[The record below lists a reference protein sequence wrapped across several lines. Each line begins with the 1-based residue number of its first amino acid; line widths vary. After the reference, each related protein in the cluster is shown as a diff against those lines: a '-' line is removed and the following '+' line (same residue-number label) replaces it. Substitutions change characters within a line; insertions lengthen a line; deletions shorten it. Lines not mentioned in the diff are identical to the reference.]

1 MSTRTIF
8 DGSKDNYIN
17 DCYYK
22 NNGKMASSASICVTY
37 LLRIS
42 EGDILRCNDTLSG
55 TSYLCNFYNNS
66 LEFISNIDTTS
77 YTITVPENAFYVG
90 FNITKANI
98 NSVTITCDSSD
109 DSYLNNSY
117 YTGKLL
123 YSSDTDDGKT
133 SDSYIKGDSGNIVSN
148 AGTAVTS
155 EIDLTN
161 ISYIQILN
169 EYNNLNAGVFFNE
182 SGSRISN
189 LSGDNK
195 DPGVIKIP
203 SNAKTLKCTFSQSST
218 FQIYGYSLS
227 DGSTS
232 IDPTLPGETLSN
244 GIYINS
250 EKVSYNGKSLSSI
263 IDYILSKV
271 N

>member
-8 DGSKDNYIN
+8 NGSKDNYI
-17 DCYYK
+17 DKCYYK
-22 NNGKMASSASICVTY
+22 NDGKINPSSSIYITY
-37 LLRIS
+37 LLRITA
-42 EGDILRCNDTLSG
+42 GDILTYNGTLTDTG
-55 TSYLCNFYNNS
+55 YLCNFYDSS
-66 LEFISNIDTTS
+66 LKFISNMTTTT
-77 YTITVPENAFYVG
+77 YTITAPENAFYVG
-90 FNITKANI
+90 FNIAKDDI
-98 NSVTITCDSSD
+98 NSITITCDSSD
-109 DSYLNNSY
+109 DSYLNNKY
-117 YTGKLL
+117 YIGKLL

-133 SDSYIKGDSGNIVSN
+133 SDSYIDGKTGNIVPN
-148 AGTAVTS
+148 TGPAVTS
-155 EIDLTN
+155 VIDLTN
-161 ISYIQILN
+161 TSYIQILN
-169 EYNNLNAGVFFNE
+169 EYSNLNAGVFFNE

-195 DPGVIKIP
+195 DPAVIKIP

-250 EKVSYNGKSLSSI
+250 EKVSYNGKSLYSI

>member
-8 DGSKDNYIN
+8 DGSKNNYIN

-22 NNGKMASSASICVTY
+22 NNGKIASSASICVTY

-42 EGDILRCNDTLSG
+42 EGDILRYNSTLLG

-66 LEFISNIDTTS
+66 LDFISNIDTTS
-77 YTITVPENAFYVG
+77 YTITVPKNAFYVG
-90 FNITKANI
+90 FNITKADI

-133 SDSYIKGDSGNIVSN
+133 SDSYIKGETGNITPN
-148 AGTAVTS
+148 PGTAVTS

-161 ISYIQILN
+161 ISHIQILN
-169 EYNNLNAGVFFNE
+169 EYNNLNAGVFFN
-182 SGSRISN
+182 
-189 LSGDNK
+189 
-195 DPGVIKIP
+195 
-203 SNAKTLKCTFSQSST
+203 
-218 FQIYGYSLS
+218 
-227 DGSTS
+227 
-232 IDPTLPGETLSN
+232 
-244 GIYINS
+244 
-250 EKVSYNGKSLSSI
+250 
-263 IDYILSKV
+263 
-271 N
+271 